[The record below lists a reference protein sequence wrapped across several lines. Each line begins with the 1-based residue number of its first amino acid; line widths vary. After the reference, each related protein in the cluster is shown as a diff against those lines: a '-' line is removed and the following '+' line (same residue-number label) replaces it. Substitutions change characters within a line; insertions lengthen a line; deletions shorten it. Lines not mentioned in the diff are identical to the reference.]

1 LDLETHSYIEYHQTV
16 RHRLHELHDEVASL
30 FEEVKVQ
37 FLPFPDKG
45 AKVEEMID

>member
-1 LDLETHSYIEYHQTV
+1 LDLETHSYTEYHQTV
-16 RHRLHELHDEVASL
+16 RHRLHDEVASL

-37 FLPFPDKG
+37 FLPFRDKG